1 MDKVSPVLQNALK
14 IVQHIPGNVALVDIR
29 HDPNISER
37 IGKEISQPHSA
48 APVVPPG
55 SIRMPG
61 EAGNSHNASLSH
73 KIVIYLSKPEE
84 KKQEN
89 THSAMISPSGQF
101 SRESNNQLSNP
112 LGRCLGAP
120 D

>member
-29 HDPNISER
+29 YDPNISER
-37 IGKEISQPHSA
+37 IGKEISQSHSA
-48 APVVPPG
+48 APVAHPG

-73 KIVIYLSKPEE
+73 KIVIYLSKPQE

-101 SRESNNQLSNP
+101 SRVKP
-112 LGRCLGAP
+112 
-120 D
+120 